1 MNKVI
6 LLFIILVSAAGCSS
20 ITTSYDYDKA
30 ADFTKYHTYNFG
42 ENTAKLEINQLDK
55 DRIKAAIDNEM
66 IARGYTKADNP
77 DLLVDIQV
85 RLKEGQTATAT
96 TTGPG
101 MYGYGYGYRYGSG
114 FSTTHIDVNSYI
126 EGTLFINVGDNAEQ
140 KLIWQG
146 RGTKTLD
153 ENASPQKREKNIKAG
168 VTQIFTKYPVPKKK
182 S

>member
-1 MNKVI
+1 MNKVTVFLI
-6 LLFIILVSAAGCSS
+6 TLVAAACSS
-20 ITTSYDYDKA
+20 IVTSYDYDKA
-30 ADFTKYHTYNFG
+30 TDFTKYNTYNFG
-42 ENTAKLEINQLDK
+42 EHTAKLEINQLDK
-55 DRIKAAIDNEM
+55 DRIKAAIDEEM
-66 IARGYTKADNP
+66 TARGYTKSVNP

-85 RLKEGQTATAT
+85 RLKEGQSATAT

-101 MYGYGYGYRYGSG
+101 MYGYGYGYRYGTG

-153 ENASPQKREKNIKAG
+153 ENASPKKRETNIKSG
-168 VTQIFTKYPVPKKK
+168 VASIFQKYPVPKKK